1 MINVI
6 RILLTF
12 IFFSVACGVSASDTC
27 EDFNTHKFFQN
38 IDYDRLDHCASINDG
53 ALNLKKDKDGS
64 IPIFKA
70 LSYDF
75 DPFYLGVFSRS
86 LDAER
91 LSEMFAIT
99 DIQGRNLLHVAIDKS
114 KNIEHL
120 VAILSWGLDP
130 NQALVGSS
138 LTVIDKLA
146 KDNDSNSTFL
156 LSALKIGGGRIS
168 KDLKLEY
175 SDNLA
180 ILQSERWEEVSF
192 KTFKRKLKRKSELK
206 YDEELCLGLT
216 FPEKVKELLSELM
229 IACVDYPYAEYFDE
243 KGSSYLHIL
252 AKEAGDPAVLDLFLG
267 NLDEE
272 LRLSLLNSS
281 DKDGLKPIH
290 VAAKYNKNPSIL
302 IRLVAWGADPNT
314 TVDRKV
320 KWNEVKTRFFKQR
333 PIHFIA
339 ERHDGMSYLMMLTLL
354 ALGADPKGQ
363 TVNGNTPLHILLSSE
378 ITYPPTLSV
387 LLYAQ
392 TAQEGWIASQFNSFI
407 KEPKNVK
414 GATPLLYA
422 VSKKLG
428 DKSDAYAEKS
438 MRHYSIIS
446 KLLKFGANPDETD
459 EKGWSPVL
467 MYAVQGTDAD
477 TFILLL
483 SYSEKSCK
491 MNTKDGFTVLA
502 ALKENDHLASQPV
515 KDGIFDTS
523 VLGLFLKK
531 CAA

>member
-446 KLLKFGANPDETD
+446 KLLEFGANPDETD

>member
-6 RILLTF
+6 KILITF
-12 IFFSVACGVSASDTC
+12 IFFSLACGVSASDTC

-38 IDYDRLDHCASINDG
+38 IDYDRLVYCASINDG

-70 LSYDF
+70 LSYDV
-75 DPFYLGVFSRS
+75 DPFDLGVFFES

-91 LSEMFAIT
+91 LSELFSIT
-99 DIQGRNLLHVAIDKS
+99 DIQGRSLIHVAIDKS
-114 KNIEHL
+114 KSIEHL
-120 VAILSWGLDP
+120 VAILSWGLNP
-130 NQALVGSS
+130 NQPSVESS

-146 KDNDSNSTFL
+146 KDNDSYDTFL
-156 LSALKIGGGRIS
+156 LSALKIGGGSVS

-192 KTFKRKLKRKSELK
+192 NSFKSKLKRKSEFK

-216 FPEKVKELLSELM
+216 LPEIVKELLSELM
-229 IACVDYPYAEYFDE
+229 IACIDYPYAKYFDK

-252 AKEAGDPAVLDLFLG
+252 AKEAEDPAVLDLFLG

-272 LRLSLLNSS
+272 LRLSLLNRS

-290 VAAKYNKNPSIL
+290 VAAKYNTNPSIL
-302 IRLVAWGADPNT
+302 TRLVAWGADPNT

-320 KWNEVKTRFFKQR
+320 KWNEVKTRFFKKR

-339 ERHDGMSYLMMLTLL
+339 ERHDDMSYLMMLTLL
-354 ALGADPKGQ
+354 ALGADPIPQ
-363 TVNGNTPLHILLSSE
+363 TVNGDTPLHILLSSE

-392 TAQEGWIASQFNSFI
+392 SAKEGWIASQFSRFI
-407 KEPKNVK
+407 KEPKNIK

-428 DKSDAYAEKS
+428 DKSDVYAEKS
-438 MRHYSIIS
+438 VRHYWIIRE
-446 KLLKFGANPDETD
+446 LLEFGANPDETD
-459 EKGWSPVL
+459 EKGWSPIL

-477 TFILLL
+477 TFNLLL
-483 SYSEKSCK
+483 SFSEKSCK

-502 ALKENDHLASQPV
+502 ALKKNDHLASQPV
-515 KDGIFDTS
+515 NDGIFDTS
-523 VLGLFLKK
+523 VLGFFLKK

>member
-1 MINVI
+1 
-6 RILLTF
+6 
-12 IFFSVACGVSASDTC
+12 
-27 EDFNTHKFFQN
+27 
-38 IDYDRLDHCASINDG
+38 
-53 ALNLKKDKDGS
+53 
-64 IPIFKA
+64 
-70 LSYDF
+70 
-75 DPFYLGVFSRS
+75 
-86 LDAER
+86 
-91 LSEMFAIT
+91 MFAIT

-120 VAILSWGLDP
+120 VAILSWNLDP

-290 VAAKYNKNPSIL
+290 VAARYHKNPRIL

-428 DKSDAYAEKS
+428 DKSDAYAEKNI
-438 MRHYSIIS
+438 RHYSIIS